1 MKKLILLFTVAISL
15 ISCSDNTEVIDVQKS
30 DLIGTWNLTDLTS
43 NVTMKGSILG
53 QSVSNNVTVKGKDYN
68 FTFTLSEN
76 PDVYS
81 ANGEFTAVATT
92 EIAGVTKTEETK
104 TKSLQDLESGDWEVM
119 SDKLIFKG
127 NGEST
132 EIKIVSITETKLVLK
147 QNIDQTVSLG
157 ITDFKTV
164 GTATIVLER

>member
-1 MKKLILLFTVAISL
+1 MLYFLA
-15 ISCSDNTEVIDVQKS
+15 
-30 DLIGTWNLTDLTS
+30 
-43 NVTMKGSILG
+43 M
-53 QSVSNNVTVKGKDYN
+53 
-68 FTFTLSEN
+68 TFSEN
-76 PDVYS
+76 LDVYS

-92 EIAGVTKTEETK
+92 EIAGATKTEETK
-104 TKSLQDLESGDWEVM
+104 TNVLQDLESGEWEVI

-127 NGEST
+127 NGESESI

-147 QNIDQTVSLG
+147 QNIDKTVNLR

>member
-1 MKKLILLFTVAISL
+1 
-15 ISCSDNTEVIDVQKS
+15 
-30 DLIGTWNLTDLTS
+30 
-43 NVTMKGSILG
+43 MKGSLLG

-68 FTFTLSEN
+68 FTFTFSEN

-81 ANGEFTAVATT
+81 TNGEFTAVTTT
-92 EIAGVTKTEETK
+92 EIAGVSKTEETK
-104 TKSLQDLESGDWEVM
+104 TEALQDLQSGEWEVI

-127 NGEST
+127 NGESESI

-147 QNIDQTVSLG
+147 QNIDQTVNLG